1 MSGEIVL
8 LGSQRRPS
16 VQHVVRELDPD
27 ATIATVTA
35 GWQEREPDDTELN
48 ELLGNRAVNL
58 SLHARWQDV
67 LEKDR
72 DYASA
77 EREHGAALEELRQ
90 LYLTQ
95 LDRALDATYDI
106 AAGKEGRPRF
116 RDRVLA
122 DALELVRMADEQH
135 LVRVREAHLE
145 FYDAWQPQARPL
157 VAAHREQVKEIL
169 QSATAVVIAGGHVGD
184 LVKVLHLFHVEPHL
198 PGLVVAWSAGA
209 MALTERVVLFHD
221 FVPHGVT
228 QTELMG
234 EGIGLLHNLVPLPDA
249 RRRLRVNDPVRM
261 SVLARRF
268 APARCVVLDDGVR
281 VRLVDGGLPPEARV
295 VDHDG
300 RITPIEAA

>member
-1 MSGEIVL
+1 MSREVVL

-16 VQHVVRELDPD
+16 VQHVVRDLDPD
-27 ATIATVTA
+27 ARIVTVTA
-35 GWQEREPDDTELN
+35 GWREREPDDAELN
-48 ELLGNRAVNL
+48 ELLGGRAVNL
-58 SLHARWQDV
+58 SLHARWQAV
-67 LEKDR
+67 LENDR
-72 DYASA
+72 DYAVA
-77 EREHGAALEELRQ
+77 EREHDAALEELRQ

-95 LDRALDATYDI
+95 LDHALDATYDI

-157 VAAHREQVKEIL
+157 VAAHREQVREIL
-169 QSATAVVIAGGHVGD
+169 QSATAVVIAGGHVGE
-184 LVKVLHLFHVEPHL
+184 LVRVLHLFHVEPHL

-221 FVPHGVT
+221 YVPHGVA
-228 QTELMG
+228 QTEVMG
-234 EGIGLLHNLVPLPDA
+234 EGIGLLSDLVPLPDA

-268 APARCVVLDDGVR
+268 APAQCLVLDDGVR
-281 VRLVDGGLPPEARV
+281 VRLTQGGLPAEARV
-295 VDHDG
+295 VDLEG
-300 RITPIEAA
+300 RITQVEAA